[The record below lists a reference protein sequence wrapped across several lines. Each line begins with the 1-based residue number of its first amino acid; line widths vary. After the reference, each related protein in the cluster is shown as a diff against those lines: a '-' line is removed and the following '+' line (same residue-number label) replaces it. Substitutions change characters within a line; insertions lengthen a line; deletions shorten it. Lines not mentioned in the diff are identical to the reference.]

1 MSLENVPVKN
11 SIEIETVKLDEN
23 LLTELKEL
31 NQSIANTLTGLGE
44 VHVRKNELSEELT
57 KLDTVRGELEQEFK
71 DNNNSL
77 KKKIDKLQEKY
88 PGGRI
93 NLQDGTIQYQPDA
106 NQR

>member
-1 MSLENVPVKN
+1 MSLENIPVKN

-23 LLTELKEL
+23 LITELKEL

-44 VHVRKNELSEELT
+44 VHVRKNELTDELV
-57 KLDTVRGELEQEFK
+57 KLDSVRDQLEQEFK
-71 DNNNSL
+71 DTNNSL

-93 NLQDGTIQYQPDA
+93 NLQEGTIQYQPDA
-106 NQR
+106 KQR

>member
-1 MSLENVPVKN
+1 MSLENIPVKN

-31 NQSIANTLTGLGE
+31 NQLIANTLTGLGE
-44 VHVRKNELSEELT
+44 VHVRKNDLT
-57 KLDTVRGELEQEFK
+57 DEFAKLDTLKSELEQEFK
-71 DNNNSL
+71 ETNNSL

-106 NQR
+106 KQK

>member
-23 LLTELKEL
+23 ILNELKEF

-44 VHVRKNELSEELT
+44 LHVRKQELHEELT
-57 KLDTVRGELEQEFK
+57 RLETLRGELEQEFK

-93 NLQDGTIQYQPDA
+93 NLQEGTIQYQPEA

>member
-23 LLTELKEL
+23 LLNELKEF

-44 VHVRKNELSEELT
+44 LHVRKQDLHEELNRLET
-57 KLDTVRGELEQEFK
+57 LRVELEQEFK
-71 DNNNSL
+71 DNNNAL

-88 PGGRI
+88 PGGRV

>member
-23 LLTELKEL
+23 ILTELTEL
-31 NQSIANTLTGLGE
+31 NQTVATTLTGLGE
-44 VHVRKNELSEELT
+44 VHVRKNELNEELV
-57 KLDTVRGELEQEFK
+57 KLDTIRGELEQEFK
-71 DNNNSL
+71 ETNNSL

-93 NLQDGTIQYQPDA
+93 NLQDGTIQYQPDSK
-106 NQR
+106 QQ

>member
-1 MSLENVPVKN
+1 MSLENIPVKN

-23 LLTELKEL
+23 LLNELKEL

-44 VHVRKNELSEELT
+44 VHVRKNELTDELV
-57 KLDTVRGELEQEFK
+57 KLDSVKGELEQEFK
-71 DNNNSL
+71 ETNNSL

-93 NLQDGTIQYQPDA
+93 NLQEGTIQYQPDV